1 MWKTTFIKLS
11 KEAKAE
17 SQAAPEQ
24 ETDGTKHDIHRYY
37 RASSDDTDKPQHEA
51 EQYRSPKDCINAFP
65 FHRFSFFRGQ
75 GFDTP
80 LGLVVMLLGTQN
92 RHQTNN
98 RT

>member
-37 RASSDDTDKPQHEA
+37 RANSDDTDKPQHEA
-51 EQYRSPKDCINAFP
+51 EQYRSPKDCINAF
-65 FHRFSFFRGQ
+65 HRFSFLEGRAL
-75 GFDTP
+75 TP
-80 LGLVVMLLGTQN
+80 RPDYPFQAARNTKPSSNQ
-92 RHQTNN
+92 
-98 RT
+98 